1 MKKNSENQEPEEYG
15 GVKAVLMA
23 AGAAV
28 GGLLGYEIARNALNI
43 NLILLLAFIGA
54 FLGRGIWWCLISAR
68 GRAHRNLNLRIICGV
83 ILFFLIVMVYMAAT
97 GQAETLTFLNV
108 LLYLLIFVVIGV
120 FCCGFFSLFI
130 RK

>member
-54 FLGRGIWWCLISAR
+54 FLGRHLVVSDQRARPGTPESESADHLWRDPFLSHCDGIHGSDGA
-68 GRAHRNLNLRIICGV
+68 GGDA
-83 ILFFLIVMVYMAAT
+83 
-97 GQAETLTFLNV
+97 
-108 LLYLLIFVVIGV
+108 YL
-120 FCCGFFSLFI
+120 S
-130 RK
+130 

>member
-83 ILFFLIVMVYMAAT
+83 ILFFSICNSLLQHTGKAT
-97 GQAETLTFLNV
+97 AIEDIIT
-108 LLYLLIFVVIGV
+108 
-120 FCCGFFSLFI
+120 
-130 RK
+130 